1 VCLRRV
7 RDRLPA
13 VGGLVAACV
22 ALLACLHDAASAAR
36 LEAGVVALVVVA
48 LVAVVALFAR
58 LDLAVTAGRE
68 RAGAGACVV
77 VVGVAVVARLA
88 RLLDAVTA
96 TGGLALG
103 RAGVVVHRV
112 AVVALLRGSRLQ
124 RDDAVTA
131 GRLRTQV
138 GTVVLV
144 VAVPVVALFT
154 LVQFTVAA
162 QLGNPARRRNLLVVS
177 AGDEI
182 HRQQRHG
189 KPKGYRF
196 RFKTHYFILLGS
208 RSKRRNGGSIAAR

>member
-1 VCLRRV
+1 
-7 RDRLPA
+7 A
-13 VGGLVAACV
+13 
-22 ALLACLHDAASAAR
+22 
-36 LEAGVVALVVVA
+36 
-48 LVAVVALFAR
+48 
-58 LDLAVTAGRE
+58 
-68 RAGAGACVV
+68 
-77 VVGVAVVARLA
+77 
-88 RLLDAVTA
+88 A

-138 GTVVLV
+138 GTAVLV

-177 AGDEI
+177 AGDEV
-182 HRQQRHG
+182 HRQQRQG
-189 KPKGYRF
+189 EPKSYCLG
-196 RFKTHYFILLGS
+196 FKTHHWFSSGPNEAKERRFRRSAMS
-208 RSKRRNGGSIAAR
+208 RRRDHTSQ